1 MTQLSWLY
9 IFGKILV
16 TMTLGF
22 HGFCYHVCLQIV
34 AVAET
39 AKKLAQIQEQF
50 SITDDFVYLLGED
63 EFVMPGFIDTHIHAP
78 QFPNAGLG
86 YDKELLDWLTT
97 YTFPLEMK
105 YSDLNFATK
114 VYEAVVVSNLD
125 SNEVTL
131 SSKQH
136 LWNFVDPKEYIF

>member
-1 MTQLSWLY
+1 
-9 IFGKILV
+9 
-16 TMTLGF
+16 
-22 HGFCYHVCLQIV
+22 
-34 AVAET
+34 VAET

-131 SSKQH
+131 SSK
-136 LWNFVDPKEYIF
+136 